1 MMHRSPIF
9 LPVIAAIVGIGFF
22 SGMDAIMKGA
32 SIAIGAYSAF
42 FLRCVIGFAMI
53 LPYWLVRE
61 RNWPQRAVLKVH
73 LVRGVVVAFMGWS
86 FFFSLIYLP
95 LAEAIALSFISPL
108 IALYLA
114 AVLLGEQI
122 SRRAIIA
129 AVLGLVGVTII
140 VGGKLGQE
148 DLSDDA
154 VIGLVALLVSA
165 VLYAWNLVLQR
176 QQALLAS
183 PSEISPFL
191 NGSIALTMMAG
202 APFLL
207 VMPEAGV
214 WLELTAS
221 AAMAVAAALFLSW
234 GYARAEAQV
243 LVPIEYTALLWAIA
257 LGWWVFG
264 EQVTIATL
272 AGALLIVVG
281 CLIAT
286 TRRPEPSA
294 I

>member
-1 MMHRSPIF
+1 MHRNPIF
-9 LPVIAAIVGIGFF
+9 LPVLAAIIGIGFF
-22 SGMDAIMKGA
+22 SGMDAIMKSA

-42 FLRCVIGFAMI
+42 FLRSVIGFAMI

-122 SRRAIIA
+122 HPRAIVA
-129 AVLGLVGVTII
+129 AILGLIGVTII
-140 VGGKLGQE
+140 VGGKIGQE
-148 DLSDDA
+148 NLSDDV

-183 PSEISPFL
+183 PSEISTFL
-191 NGSIALTMMAG
+191 NGSIALTMLAG

-207 VMPEAGV
+207 VVPEGGV

-221 AAMAVAAALFLSW
+221 AAMAVAAALCLSW

-243 LVPIEYTALLWAIA
+243 LVPIEYSALLWAIA
-257 LGWWVFG
+257 LGWWLFG
-264 EQVTIATL
+264 EQVTLATVS
-272 AGALLIVVG
+272 GALLIVVG

>member
-1 MMHRSPIF
+1 MF
-9 LPVIAAIVGIGFF
+9 LPVLAAIIGIGFF
-22 SGMDAIMKGA
+22 SGMDAVMKSA

-183 PSEISPFL
+183 PSEISTFL

>member
-1 MMHRSPIF
+1 MHRNPIF
-9 LPVIAAIVGIGFF
+9 LPVLAAIIGIGFF
-22 SGMDAIMKGA
+22 SGMDAIMKSA

-42 FLRCVIGFAMI
+42 FLRSVIGFAMI

-122 SRRAIIA
+122 HPRAIVA
-129 AVLGLVGVTII
+129 AILGLIGVTII
-140 VGGKLGQE
+140 VGGKIGQE
-148 DLSDDA
+148 NLSDDV

-183 PSEISPFL
+183 PSEISTFL
-191 NGSIALTMMAG
+191 NGSIALTMLAG

-207 VMPEAGV
+207 VVPEGGV

-221 AAMAVAAALFLSW
+221 AVMAVAAALCLSW

-243 LVPIEYTALLWAIA
+243 LVPIEYSALLWAIA
-257 LGWWVFG
+257 LGWWLFG
-264 EQVTIATL
+264 EQVTLATVS
-272 AGALLIVVG
+272 GALLIVVG

>member
-1 MMHRSPIF
+1 MRRNPIF
-9 LPVIAAIVGIGFF
+9 LPVLAAIIGIGFF
-22 SGMDAIMKGA
+22 SGMDAVMKSA

-183 PSEISPFL
+183 PSEISTFL

>member
-1 MMHRSPIF
+1 MRRNPIF
-9 LPVIAAIVGIGFF
+9 LPVLAAIIGIGFF
-22 SGMDAIMKGA
+22 SGMDAVMKSA

-183 PSEISPFL
+183 PSEISTFL

-272 AGALLIVVG
+272 AGALLIVGG

>member
-1 MMHRSPIF
+1 MRRNPIF
-9 LPVIAAIVGIGFF
+9 LPVLAAIIGIGFF
-22 SGMDAIMKGA
+22 SGMDAIMKSA

-42 FLRCVIGFAMI
+42 FLRSVIGFAMI
-53 LPYWLVRE
+53 FPYWLVRE

-73 LVRGVVVAFMGWS
+73 LVRGVVIAFMGWS

-122 SRRAIIA
+122 NRRAISA

-140 VGGKLGQE
+140 IGGKIGQE

-154 VIGLVALLVSA
+154 VIGIVALLVSA

-183 PSEISPFL
+183 PSEISTFL
-191 NGSIALTMMAG
+191 NGSIALTMLAG

-207 VMPEAGV
+207 VMPDGGV

-221 AAMAVAAALFLSW
+221 AAMTVAAALFLSW

-264 EQVTIATL
+264 EQVTLATL

-286 TRRPEPSA
+286 SRRPEPSA

>member
-1 MMHRSPIF
+1 MHRNPIF
-9 LPVIAAIVGIGFF
+9 LPVLAAIVGIGFF
-22 SGMDAIMKGA
+22 SGMDAIMKSA
-32 SIAIGAYSAF
+32 AIAIGAYSAF
-42 FLRCVIGFAMI
+42 FLRSVIGFAMI
-53 LPYWLVRE
+53 FPYWLVRE

-122 SRRAIIA
+122 NRRAIIA
-129 AVLGLVGVTII
+129 AVLGFVGVTII
-140 VGGKLGQE
+140 VGGKIGQE
-148 DLSDDA
+148 DLSDDV

-183 PSEISPFL
+183 PSEISTFL
-191 NGSIALTMMAG
+191 NGSIALIMLAG

-207 VMPEAGV
+207 VMPEGGV

-221 AAMAVAAALFLSW
+221 AAMTVAASLFLSW

-243 LVPIEYTALLWAIA
+243 LVPIEYSALLWAIA

-264 EQVTIATL
+264 ERVTLATL

>member
-1 MMHRSPIF
+1 MHRSPIF

-42 FLRCVIGFAMI
+42 FLRSMIGFAMI
-53 LPYWLVRE
+53 FPYWLVRE
-61 RNWPQRAVLKVH
+61 RNWPKRAVLKVH

-122 SRRAIIA
+122 NRRAIIA

-140 VGGKLGQE
+140 VGGKIGQE

-154 VIGLVALLVSA
+154 VVGLVALLVSA

-176 QQALLAS
+176 QQALIAS
-183 PSEISPFL
+183 PSEISTFL
-191 NGSIALTMMAG
+191 NGSIALIMLAG

-207 VMPEAGV
+207 VIPEGEV
-214 WLELTAS
+214 WLALTAS
-221 AAMAVAAALFLSW
+221 AAMAVAAALCLSW

-257 LGWWVFG
+257 LGWWIFG
-264 EQVTIATL
+264 EQVTLATL
-272 AGALLIVVG
+272 AGALMIVVG

>member
-1 MMHRSPIF
+1 MRRNPIF
-9 LPVIAAIVGIGFF
+9 LPVLAAIIGIGFF
-22 SGMDAIMKGA
+22 SGMDAIMKSA

-42 FLRCVIGFAMI
+42 FLRSVIGFAMI
-53 LPYWLVRE
+53 FPYWLVRE

-73 LVRGVVVAFMGWS
+73 LVRGVAVAFMGWS

-122 SRRAIIA
+122 NRRAIIA

-140 VGGKLGQE
+140 IGGKIGQE

-154 VIGLVALLVSA
+154 VIGIVALLVSA

-183 PSEISPFL
+183 PSEISTFL
-191 NGSIALTMMAG
+191 NGSIALTMLAG

-264 EQVTIATL
+264 EQVTLATL

-286 TRRPEPSA
+286 SRRPEPSA